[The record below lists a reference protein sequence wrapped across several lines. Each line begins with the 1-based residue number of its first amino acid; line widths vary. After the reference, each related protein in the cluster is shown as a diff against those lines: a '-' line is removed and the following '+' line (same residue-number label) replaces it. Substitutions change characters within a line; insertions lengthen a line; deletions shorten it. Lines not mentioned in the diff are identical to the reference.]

1 MNGILAI
8 LYFAGWAYVLY
19 LICNGILGV
28 TGGTDPQERKAATIA
43 VMTAAVLN
51 SDKTPKTK

>member
-1 MNGILAI
+1 MLYALFCLALLI
-8 LYFAGWAYVLY
+8 FDVY
-19 LICNGILGV
+19 LLCNGILKV
-28 TGGTDPQERKAATIA
+28 TDWTDPQERKAATIA

>member
-8 LYFAGWAYVLY
+8 LYFAGGGYVLY
-19 LICNGILGV
+19 LICNGILRA
-28 TGGTDPQERKAATIA
+28 TGWKDPQERKAATIA